1 MDKEEIK
8 KLEEEVIKY
17 QGKDYKKWQ
26 EKRRELAK
34 ADPQNPLLKKG
45 FLGGFYFGW
54 RSD

>member
-1 MDKEEIK
+1 MEDEIK

-17 QGKDYKKWQ
+17 QGRDYKKWE

-34 ADPQNPLLKKG
+34 ADPQNPLLRKG

>member
-1 MDKEEIK
+1 MEDEIK

-17 QGKDYKKWQ
+17 QGRDYKKWE

-34 ADPQNPLLKKG
+34 ADPQNPLLRKG

-54 RSD
+54 RGD